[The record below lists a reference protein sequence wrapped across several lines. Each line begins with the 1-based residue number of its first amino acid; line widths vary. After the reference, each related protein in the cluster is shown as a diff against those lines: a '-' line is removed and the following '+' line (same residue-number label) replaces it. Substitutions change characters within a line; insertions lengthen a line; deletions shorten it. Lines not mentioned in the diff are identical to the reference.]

1 MSGLQIE
8 EGKWYRRR
16 DGEVVGPAWRRATGR
31 LYPWCLGKL
40 VSNVTIY
47 RDNGRYHLG
56 NECEMDLVEEV
67 PAPLPQ
73 HPVDVAIASEIDAET
88 ATSTFGSE
96 QIVTAAECADGVE
109 VKTWPY
115 RVLPTGKDGYEV
127 KEVGDHSLE
136 AMAAARVFGAL
147 DGSYADTESTHDPV
161 RSGLFVPDQ
170 KMADPRRAVDIA
182 GKAAS
187 LVGGDRDRQHG
198 AKHDNFRRIAG
209 VWNAWLSIRKEPSAP
224 LDAHDVGCMMALM
237 KLARTQS
244 GALNVDDYVDAC
256 GYAAC
261 AGEVAQISEP

>member
-1 MSGLQIE
+1 VSGLQIE

-16 DGEVVGPAWRRATGR
+16 DGAVVGPAWRRATGR
-31 LYPWCLGKL
+31 LYPWCLGKHEMGD
-40 VSNVTIY
+40 TIY
-47 RDNGRYHLG
+47 ADDGRFALDG
-56 NECEMDLVEEV
+56 RCAKLDLVEEV

-73 HPVDVAIASEIDAET
+73 NPVDIAIAAEIDAET
-88 ATSTFGSE
+88 AATTFGPLG
-96 QIVTAAECADGVE
+96 QYAASD
-109 VKTWPY
+109 
-115 RVLPTGKDGYEV
+115 
-127 KEVGDHSLE
+127 
-136 AMAAARVFGAL
+136 
-147 DGSYADTESTHDPV
+147 DTECTRDLL
-161 RSGLFVPDQ
+161 RNGIFVPDQ
-170 KMADPRRAVDIA
+170 KMANPRRAVDIA

-209 VWNAWLSIRKEPSAP
+209 VWNAWLAIRKEPAAP

-261 AGEVAQISEP
+261 AGEVAQINET

>member
-16 DGEVVGPAWRRATGR
+16 DGRVVGPAWRRATGR
-31 LYPWCLGKL
+31 LYPWCLGKHEMGD
-40 VSNVTIY
+40 TIY
-47 RDNGRYHLG
+47 ADDGRFALDG
-56 NECEMDLVEEV
+56 RCAKLDLVEEV

-73 HPVDVAIASEIDAET
+73 NPVDIAIAAEIDAE
-88 ATSTFGSE
+88 
-96 QIVTAAECADGVE
+96 AAGV
-109 VKTWPY
+109 P
-115 RVLPTGKDGYEV
+115 
-127 KEVGDHSLE
+127 
-136 AMAAARVFGAL
+136 AN
-147 DGSYADTESTHDPV
+147 
-161 RSGLFVPDQ
+161 
-170 KMADPRRAVDIA
+170 PRRAVDIA

-209 VWNAWLSIRKEPSAP
+209 VWNAWLAIRKEPAAP

-261 AGEVAQISEP
+261 AGEVAQINDA

>member
-1 MSGLQIE
+1 MSELQIE

-31 LYPWCLGKL
+31 LYPWCLGKHEMGD
-40 VSNVTIY
+40 TIY
-47 RDNGRYHLG
+47 ADDGRFALDG
-56 NECEMDLVEEV
+56 RCAKLDLVEEV

-73 HPVDVAIASEIDAET
+73 NPVDIAIAAEIDAE
-88 ATSTFGSE
+88 
-96 QIVTAAECADGVE
+96 AAGV
-109 VKTWPY
+109 P
-115 RVLPTGKDGYEV
+115 
-127 KEVGDHSLE
+127 
-136 AMAAARVFGAL
+136 AN
-147 DGSYADTESTHDPV
+147 
-161 RSGLFVPDQ
+161 
-170 KMADPRRAVDIA
+170 PRRAVDIA
-182 GKAAS
+182 GKATS

-209 VWNAWLSIRKEPSAP
+209 VWNAWLAIRKEPAAP

-261 AGEVAQISEP
+261 AGEVAQINET

>member
-1 MSGLQIE
+1 MSELQIE

-16 DGEVVGPAWRRATGR
+16 DGAVVGPAESADGR
-31 LYPWCLGKL
+31 TRPWCVDGWFY
-40 VSNVTIY
+40 TTAGRIY
-47 RDNGRYHLG
+47 DTG
-56 NECEMDLVEEV
+56 ESTWDLVEEV

-73 HPVDVAIASEIDAET
+73 NPVDIAIAAEIDAET
-88 ATSTFGSE
+88 AATTFGPLG
-96 QIVTAAECADGVE
+96 QYAASD
-109 VKTWPY
+109 
-115 RVLPTGKDGYEV
+115 
-127 KEVGDHSLE
+127 
-136 AMAAARVFGAL
+136 
-147 DGSYADTESTHDPV
+147 DTECTRDLL
-161 RSGLFVPDQ
+161 RNGIFVPDQ
-170 KMADPRRAVDIA
+170 KMANPRRAVDIA

-209 VWNAWLSIRKEPSAP
+209 VWNAWLAIRKEPAAP

-261 AGEVAQISEP
+261 AGEVAQINET

>member
-16 DGEVVGPAWRRATGR
+16 DGRVVGPAESADGR
-31 LYPWCLGKL
+31 TRPWCVDGWFY
-40 VSNVTIY
+40 TTAGRIY
-47 RDNGRYHLG
+47 DTG
-56 NECEMDLVEEV
+56 ESIWDLVEEV

-73 HPVDVAIASEIDAET
+73 NPVDIAIAAEIDAE
-88 ATSTFGSE
+88 
-96 QIVTAAECADGVE
+96 AAGV
-109 VKTWPY
+109 P
-115 RVLPTGKDGYEV
+115 
-127 KEVGDHSLE
+127 
-136 AMAAARVFGAL
+136 AN
-147 DGSYADTESTHDPV
+147 
-161 RSGLFVPDQ
+161 
-170 KMADPRRAVDIA
+170 PRRAVDIA

-209 VWNAWLSIRKEPSAP
+209 VWNAWLAIRKEPAAP

-261 AGEVAQISEP
+261 AGEVAQINDA

>member
-1 MSGLQIE
+1 VSELQIE

-16 DGEVVGPAWRRATGR
+16 DGQVVGPAWHRGEPS

-40 VSNVTIY
+40 VSGHTIY
-47 RDNGRYHLG
+47 LDNGRY
-56 NECEMDLVEEV
+56 NSVKECERDLVEEV

-73 HPVDVAIASEIDAET
+73 HPVDVAIASELDIET
-88 ATSTFGSE
+88 AASTFGPLE
-96 QIVTAAECADGVE
+96 QYVPADSPWQPAAIDPDGAFE
-109 VKTWPY
+109 QAY
-115 RVLPTGKDGYEV
+115 A
-127 KEVGDHSLE
+127 E
-136 AMAAARVFGAL
+136 AAGVAV
-147 DGSYADTESTHDPV
+147 DT
-161 RSGLFVPDQ
+161 L
-170 KMADPRRAVDIA
+170 PRRAVDIA

>member
-1 MSGLQIE
+1 MSELRIE

-16 DGEVVGPAWRRATGR
+16 DGVVVGPAGPVRF
-31 LYPWCLGKL
+31 
-40 VSNVTIY
+40 
-47 RDNGRYHLG
+47 DNGLPRFTLG
-56 NECEMDLVEEV
+56 GEWYRSSGTCVSWGELLDLVEEA

-73 HPVDVAIASEIDAET
+73 NPVDIAIAAEIDAET
-88 ATSTFGSE
+88 AATTFGPLGQYASAT
-96 QIVTAAECADGVE
+96 QVE
-109 VKTWPY
+109 VDP
-115 RVLPTGKDGYEV
+115 DGAFER
-127 KEVGDHSLE
+127 
-136 AMAAARVFGAL
+136 A
-147 DGSYADTESTHDPV
+147 YADT
-161 RSGLFVPDQ
+161 L
-170 KMADPRRAVDIA
+170 PRRAVDIA

-209 VWNAWLSIRKEPSAP
+209 VWNAWLSIRKEPAAP

-261 AGEVAQISEP
+261 AGEVAQINDA

>member
-1 MSGLQIE
+1 MSELQIE

-16 DGEVVGPAWRRATGR
+16 DGAVVGPVRKLGPAETVWRFEVGGEWYREDGSCGS
-31 LYPWCLGKL
+31 WF
-40 VSNVTIY
+40 NTI
-47 RDNGRYHLG
+47 
-56 NECEMDLVEEV
+56 DLVEEV

-73 HPVDVAIASEIDAET
+73 NPVDIAIAAEIDAE
-88 ATSTFGSE
+88 
-96 QIVTAAECADGVE
+96 AAGV
-109 VKTWPY
+109 P
-115 RVLPTGKDGYEV
+115 
-127 KEVGDHSLE
+127 
-136 AMAAARVFGAL
+136 
-147 DGSYADTESTHDPV
+147 
-161 RSGLFVPDQ
+161 
-170 KMADPRRAVDIA
+170 ADPRRAVDIA

-209 VWNAWLSIRKEPSAP
+209 VWNAWLAIRKEPAAP

-261 AGEVAQISEP
+261 AGEVAQINET

>member
-1 MSGLQIE
+1 MSELQIE

-16 DGEVVGPAWRRATGR
+16 DGRVVGPAERVSDA
-31 LYPWCLGKL
+31 LYYPWTAGGATYTTDGAHTYGC
-40 VSNVTIY
+40 SSDY
-47 RDNGRYHLG
+47 
-56 NECEMDLVEEV
+56 DLVEEV

-73 HPVDVAIASEIDAET
+73 HPVDVAIASELDAET
-88 ATSTFGSE
+88 AASTFGPLE
-96 QIVTAAECADGVE
+96 QYATAPAAKIDPDGAFERAYAEAAGVA
-109 VKTWPY
+109 V
-115 RVLPTGKDGYEV
+115 
-127 KEVGDHSLE
+127 
-136 AMAAARVFGAL
+136 
-147 DGSYADTESTHDPV
+147 DT
-161 RSGLFVPDQ
+161 L
-170 KMADPRRAVDIA
+170 PRRAVDIA

-209 VWNAWLSIRKEPSAP
+209 VWNAWLAIRKEPAAP

-261 AGEVAQISEP
+261 AGEVAQINET